1 MSGFS
6 WSIMLPVII
15 LVVIILGIYNVLK
28 LFVFDKIRAVKWA
41 KWVVLVITILLA
53 ALNGY
58 LGNKFGQTSWQY
70 YVCMGV
76 FVIALFTFFDL
87 IGFSRRRASSKYSKK
102 DDVVIR
108 PKAKPNRVKNKNN
121 NK

>member
-6 WSIMLPVII
+6 WSIMLPVVI
-15 LVVIILGIYNVLK
+15 LVVIIMGIYNVLK
-28 LFVFDKIRAVKWA
+28 MFVFDKVRAVKWA
-41 KWVVLVITILLA
+41 KWVVLAIAILLG

-58 LGNKFGQTSWQY
+58 LGNKFGQTSWEY

-87 IGFSRRRASSKYSKK
+87 VGFNRRPASSKGSKK

-108 PKAKPNRVKNKNN
+108 PKAKPNRVKNKND
-121 NK
+121 K